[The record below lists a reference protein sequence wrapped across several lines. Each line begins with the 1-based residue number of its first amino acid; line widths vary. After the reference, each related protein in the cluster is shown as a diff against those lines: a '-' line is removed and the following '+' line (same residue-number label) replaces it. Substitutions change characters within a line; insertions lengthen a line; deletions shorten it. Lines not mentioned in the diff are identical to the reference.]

1 MTKYRTGISTDF
13 SLSGLGRTLNP
24 FSKILGGTQQQYVPK
39 FLVWSAKRLGGKDW
53 SQPKAAKLAH
63 VFTKVVG
70 SGLAAGG
77 LFALLRL
84 GAHSMDMDR
93 INMAGKTPGQ
103 DLQKQYKKPVD
114 PLLTA
119 QGSNIQKKA
128 WWEPYSAA
136 VATLPPIAALLAAG
150 IAFKK
155 ADQYAD
161 KKQEEQLDKNIASTM
176 KDINTIGLS
185 NIRAIRGV
193 QQPKQKPLNK
203 KQALN
208 KISAQAIPA
217 GAAFLA
223 LLLSGA
229 GIATGYHLQRGFDPA
244 TIKYKALKKGIQQY
258 TKARAMQGM
267 QETMPINNKIL
278 ASLDPQQKT
287 GKAAV
292 DQLPELNT
300 DTTYKSIDI

>member
-24 FSKILGGTQQQYVPK
+24 FSKIFGGTQQEYVPK

-53 SQPKAAKLAH
+53 SQPKAAKMAH
-63 VFTKVVG
+63 IFTKVIG

-103 DLQKQYKKPVD
+103 DLQKQYRKPTD
-114 PLLTA
+114 PLLTT
-119 QGSNIQKKA
+119 QGTNIQKKA
-128 WWEPYSAA
+128 WWQPYSAA

-161 KKQEEQLDKNIASTM
+161 KKQEEELDKGINNTI
-176 KDINTIGLS
+176 KDINSIGLS
-185 NIRAIRGV
+185 NIRAVRGV
-193 QQPKQKPLNK
+193 QDKQKPLQK
-203 KQALN
+203 KQSLS
-208 KISAQAIPA
+208 KSSAQTLPA

-229 GIATGYHLQRGFDPA
+229 GIATGYQLQRGFDPA
-244 TIKYKALKKGIQQY
+244 TIKYKALRKGIKQY
-258 TKARAMQGM
+258 TKARAAQGI
-267 QETMPINNKIL
+267 QETMPIDSKIL
-278 ASLDPQQKT
+278 ASLDPQQRT

-292 DQLPELNT
+292 DQLPELDTN
-300 DTTYKSIDI
+300 TTYKPIDI